1 MIFSLYLKKINQVVM
16 SRISPILPLF
26 SGILLLSAIV
36 SCAPAAKSVAVQGKI
51 TQNTHWTSEST
62 YIIDGSVVV
71 TNGATLTIDPGTL
84 IKAMPGE
91 MPKVSMLVIAQ
102 DGKIN
107 AKGTANQPIV
117 FTSLDDNITTVNET
131 SMLQASAQGLWGG
144 IVILGDAPLAPES
157 GEESTFYIGLDP
169 SETSS
174 YYGGNNS
181 THNGGVLEY
190 VSIRHGGAHI
200 GTGNDS
206 NGLTLCAVGS
216 ETTLNNIEIFA
227 NQDDGVEFFGGTVN
241 ASNILVYH
249 QGDDGVDIDEGYAG
263 TIENVKIV
271 LGPSSD
277 SGIEINAGSSSTR
290 FRMANFSLIGD
301 SETESQAILRIGEG
315 ASGAIDGLS
324 VSNFS
329 SAAKIHVDSQAV
341 TFTNVS
347 STEGSLNDRVSGT
360 AKEAVTLKE
369 GAQKADLP
377 NFSWTRSN

>member
-1 MIFSLYLKKINQVVM
+1 MLRFVSM
-16 SRISPILPLF
+16 HPLLI
-26 SGILLLSAIV
+26 GLLLFFV
-36 SCAPAAKSVAVQGKI
+36 TSCTPVATTKTIQGKI
-51 TQNTHWTSEST
+51 TENTRWNSQTT
-62 YIIDGSVVV
+62 YILDGTIIV

-107 AKGTANQPIV
+107 ARGTASQPIV

-131 SMLQASAQGLWGG
+131 STLQASTQGLWGG
-144 IVILGDAPLAPES
+144 IVILGNAPLAPES
-157 GEESTFYIGLDP
+157 GEGSTFYIGLDP

-174 YYGGNNS
+174 YYGGSNS

-190 VSIRHGGAHI
+190 LSIRHGGAHI

-216 ETTLNNIEIFA
+216 ETTINNIEIFA

-263 TIENVKIV
+263 TIENVKVV

-277 SGIEINAGSSSTR
+277 SGIEINAGSSATS

-301 SETESQAILRIGEG
+301 PETETQAILRIGDG
-315 ASGAIDGLS
+315 ASGAIEGLS

-329 SAAKIHVDSQAV
+329 STAKIHIDSEQV
-341 TFTNVS
+341 SFTNVS
-347 STEGSLNDRVSGT
+347 SANGSLNDRVSGT
-360 AKEAVTLKE
+360 AKDAVTFKE
-369 GAQKADLP
+369 GEQKVDMP

>member
-1 MIFSLYLKKINQVVM
+1 MLRFVSAH
-16 SRISPILPLF
+16 PLWI
-26 SGILLLSAIV
+26 GLLLFFV
-36 SCAPAAKSVAVQGKI
+36 TSCTPVATTKTVQGKI
-51 TQNTHWTSEST
+51 TEDTRWDSHTT
-62 YIIDGSVVV
+62 YILDGSVIV

-84 IKAMPGE
+84 IKAKPGE
-91 MPKVSMLVIAQ
+91 MPIVSMLVIAQ

-117 FTSLDDNITTVNET
+117 FTSSDDNITTVNDT
-131 SMLQASAQGLWGG
+131 SKLQASVQGLWGG
-144 IVILGDAPLAPES
+144 LVVLGDAPILLQSDRED
-157 GEESTFYIGLDP
+157 TFYVGLDP
-169 SETSS
+169 NEKSS

-181 THNGGVLEY
+181 AHNGGILEY

-200 GTGNDS
+200 GTGNDA

-216 ETTLNNIEIFA
+216 ETTINNIEIYA

-241 ASNILVYH
+241 ASNILVHH
-249 QGDDGVDIDEGYAG
+249 QGDDGIDIDEGYAG
-263 TIENVKIV
+263 TIENVKVV

-277 SGIEINAGSSSTR
+277 SGIEINGGSSSAR

-301 SETESQAILRIGEG
+301 PETDTQAILRIGEG
-315 ASGAIDGLS
+315 ASGTIEGLS

-329 SAAKIHVDSQAV
+329 STAKIHLDSEQV

-347 STEGSLNDRVSGT
+347 SVDGPLNNRISGT
-360 AKEAVTLKE
+360 AKDAVTLKE
-369 GAQKADLP
+369 GAQKAALP